1 MGLPTVLLA
10 LVEVEHLVAIGVGV
24 AVDFFVA
31 PTVALTLVVVLRPV
45 LVRTGLVL
53 GWHLALAATTAVIAV
68 T

>member
-1 MGLPTVLLA
+1 
-10 LVEVEHLVAIGVGV
+10 
-24 AVDFFVA
+24 
-31 PTVALTLVVVLRPV
+31 VALTLVVVLRPV